1 VVAPSSARSGF
12 GDADLGRAAVQP
24 DLFGQR
30 LGVDVPGAGGDRLVH
45 EPLHLDD
52 RVGTLS
58 RPAPFGVGVR
68 GVGDAGQLAQRVRA
82 AQPNRSGPRSF
93 VVSLNNSHSSI
104 LRIVAAS
111 MLSVGLAAS
120 GGGVAQFTSMRSRR
134 VLLPGEQ

>member
-1 VVAPSSARSGF
+1 VVAPSRARSGF

-24 DLFGQR
+24 DLFDQR

-68 GVGDAGQLAQRVRA
+68 GVGDAGQLARVGA

-111 MLSVGLAAS
+111 MLNVEMAAS

>member
-1 VVAPSSARSGF
+1 MAAPSSARSGF
-12 GDADLGRAAVQP
+12 GDPDLGRAAVQP

-45 EPLHLDD
+45 ESLHLDD
-52 RVGTLS
+52 RIGTLS

-68 GVGDAGQLAQRVRA
+68 GVGDARQLAQRVRA
-82 AQPNRSGPRSF
+82 DNRTAGPRSF